1 MQTVT
6 ASVKPTKR
14 IDFETTSTYQIGK
27 MTAVV
32 DCVFRP
38 DGAKT
43 VNTILERLIKS
54 DVEKNC

>member
-1 MQTVT
+1 MQAT
-6 ASVKPTKR
+6 KPTPATKR
-14 IDFETTSTYQIGK
+14 IEFDTKSTYQVGK